1 MTKKTLKTLQ
11 ILTMNR
17 RGLALLN
24 PYPNEQ
30 LPTILSTHI
39 PHFILEKNM
48 ALLKTVDAKLFQS
61 EIPYKPMGKYAHF
74 LTVRI
79 TESYPLFQTD
89 SELNKARVRAGVKDK
104 NTISRLSM
112 FKRKQSTPE
121 RLVGRELLRKYEFM
135 TAEECEY
142 NVSFAMDNPDCI
154 IYGFAIGDSGSEKSK
169 VVVDTAFSITAFD
182 ESHETFTL
190 NAPFENGTMASKGE
204 SGSKAG
210 EVTSRINQQD
220 HIRPQV
226 FFPSIVT
233 LKDPT
238 EASFLYVFNNI
249 LRTRHYG
256 AQTTRTGRVRNEL
269 VGVIFADGE
278 ITSNLRWTQAI
289 YDQMKANNTL
299 KSSDPLDE
307 DDVITSAKSA
317 IESLMNDEFIVHTD
331 FIGDAFIPLINEVKS
346 LTNNE
351 AGIKSI
357 LQKADIEAKEYA
369 GKHISKKKTA
379 AKTK

>member
-1 MTKKTLKTLQ
+1 MAILKTIQ
-11 ILTMNR
+11 
-17 RGLALLN
+17 
-24 PYPNEQ
+24 
-30 LPTILSTHI
+30 SK
-39 PHFILEKNM
+39 F
-48 ALLKTVDAKLFQS
+48 FQA
-61 EIPYKPMGKYAHF
+61 EIPYKPMGKYVHF
-74 LTVRI
+74 LTIRI

-89 SELNKARVRAGVKDK
+89 AELNKARVRAGVKDK
-104 NTISRLSM
+104 TTISRLSM

-121 RLVGRELLRKYEFM
+121 RLVGRELLRNYGLM

-142 NVSFAMDNPDCI
+142 NVNFAMDNPDCI

-190 NAPFENGTMASKGE
+190 NAPYENGTMASKGE
-204 SGSKAG
+204 NGSKPG

-269 VGVIFADGE
+269 IGVVFADGE

-299 KSSDPLDE
+299 NSTLNPPQPLDE
-307 DDVITSAKSA
+307 DDVISAAKNA
-317 IESLMNDEFIVHTD
+317 IEALMADEFIVHTD
-331 FIGDAFIPLINEVKS
+331 FIGDAFTSLINEVKT
-346 LTNNE
+346 LTGSE
-351 AGIKSI
+351 KGIQTI
-357 LQKADIEAKEYA
+357 LQKADAEAKDYA
-369 GKHISKKKTA
+369 KKHISKKKTA
-379 AKTK
+379 AKAGKE

>member
-1 MTKKTLKTLQ
+1 MG
-11 ILTMNR
+11 I
-17 RGLALLN
+17 
-24 PYPNEQ
+24 
-30 LPTILSTHI
+30 
-39 PHFILEKNM
+39 
-48 ALLKTVDAKLFQS
+48 LKTVESKFFQT
-61 EIPYKPMGKYAHF
+61 EIPYKPMGKYVHF
-74 LTVRI
+74 LTIRI

-89 SELNKARVRAGVKDK
+89 AELNKARVRAGVKDK
-104 NTISRLSM
+104 TTISRLSM
-112 FKRKQSTPE
+112 FKRKQATPE
-121 RLVGRELLRKYEFM
+121 RLVGRELLRNYGFM

-190 NAPFENGTMASKGE
+190 NAPYENGTMASKGE
-204 SGSKAG
+204 NGSKPG

-269 VGVIFADGE
+269 IGVVFADGE

-289 YDQMKANNTL
+289 YDQMKSSNTL
-299 KSSDPLDE
+299 NAPDPLDE
-307 DDVITSAKSA
+307 DDVITAAKNA
-317 IESLMNDEFIVHTD
+317 IEALMADEFIVHTD
-331 FIGDAFIPLINEVKS
+331 FIGDAFISLINEVKT
-346 LTNNE
+346 LTGSE
-351 AGIKSI
+351 KGIQAI
-357 LQKADIEAKEYA
+357 LQKADAEAKDYA
-369 GKHISKKKTA
+369 KKHISKKKTP
-379 AKTK
+379 AKAGKE

>member
-1 MTKKTLKTLQ
+1 M
-11 ILTMNR
+11 
-17 RGLALLN
+17 
-24 PYPNEQ
+24 
-30 LPTILSTHI
+30 S
-39 PHFILEKNM
+39 
-48 ALLKTVDAKLFQS
+48 LLKTIDSKFFHDA
-61 EIPYKPMGKYAHF
+61 IPYKPMGKYAHF
-74 LTVRI
+74 LTIRV

-89 SELNKARVRAGVKDK
+89 GELNKARVRSGILDAAP
-104 NTISRLSM
+104 ISRLTM

-121 RLVGRELLRKYEFM
+121 RLVGRELLRSYGLM
-135 TAEECEY
+135 TAEDCEY
-142 NVSFAMDNPDCI
+142 NVKFAMDNPDCI

-182 ESHETFTL
+182 GSHETFTL

-204 SGSKAG
+204 AGSKPG

-256 AQTTRTGRVRNEL
+256 AQTTRTGRLRNEL
-269 VGVIFADGE
+269 IGVVFADGE

-289 YDQMKANNTL
+289 YDQMQAKNTL
-299 KSSDPLDE
+299 NSTDPLNEDE
-307 DDVITSAKSA
+307 VLETA
-317 IESLMNDEFIVHTD
+317 IATIQTLMSEEFIVHTD
-331 FIGDAFIPLINEVKS
+331 LIGSEFEALLTEVKQLTGQESGMRS
-346 LTNNE
+346 L
-351 AGIKSI
+351 
-357 LQKADIEAKEYA
+357 LQQADAEAKAYA
-369 GKHISKKKTA
+369 QKHISKKSTA
-379 AKTK
+379 KAK

>member
-1 MTKKTLKTLQ
+1 M
-11 ILTMNR
+11 
-17 RGLALLN
+17 
-24 PYPNEQ
+24 
-30 LPTILSTHI
+30 S
-39 PHFILEKNM
+39 F
-48 ALLKTVDAKLFQS
+48 LKTVPAKLFQT
-61 EIPYKPMGKYAHF
+61 EIPYKLMGKYAHF
-74 LTVRI
+74 LTIRI

-89 SELNKARVRAGVKDK
+89 GELNKARVRAGVKDK
-104 NTISRLSM
+104 ATISRLSM

-121 RLVGRELLRKYEFM
+121 RLVGRELLRNYGLM

-190 NAPFENGTMASKGE
+190 NAPYENGTMASKGE
-204 SGSKAG
+204 NGSKPG

-269 VGVIFADGE
+269 IGVVFADGE

-289 YDQMKANNTL
+289 YDQMQAQNSINPP
-299 KSSDPLDE
+299 DPLDE
-307 DDVITSAKSA
+307 DDVMTAAKSA
-317 IESLMNDEFIVHTD
+317 IEALMADEFIVHTD
-331 FIGDAFIPLINEVKS
+331 FIGDAFVPVIQEVKS
-346 LTNNE
+346 LTGDE
-351 AGIKSI
+351 TGIKAI
-357 LQKADIEAKEYA
+357 LEKADAEAKDYA
-369 GKHISKKKTA
+369 KKHISKKKTA
-379 AKTK
+379 AKAK

>member
-1 MTKKTLKTLQ
+1 
-11 ILTMNR
+11 
-17 RGLALLN
+17 
-24 PYPNEQ
+24 
-30 LPTILSTHI
+30 
-39 PHFILEKNM
+39 M
-48 ALLKTVDAKLFQS
+48 AILKTVEPKFFQT
-61 EIPYKPMGKYAHF
+61 EIPYKPMGKYVHF
-74 LTVRI
+74 LTIRI

-89 SELNKARVRAGVKDK
+89 AELNKARVRAGVKDK
-104 NTISRLSM
+104 TTISRLSM

-121 RLVGRELLRKYEFM
+121 RLVGRELLRNYGLM

-142 NVSFAMDNPDCI
+142 NVNFAMDNPDCI

-190 NAPFENGTMASKGE
+190 NAPYENGTMASKGE
-204 SGSKAG
+204 NGSKPG

-269 VGVIFADGE
+269 IGVIFADGE

-289 YDQMKANNTL
+289 YDQMKANNTINPP
-299 KSSDPLDE
+299 DPLDE
-307 DDVITSAKSA
+307 DDVITAAKNA
-317 IESLMNDEFIVHTD
+317 IEALMADEFIVHTD
-331 FIGDAFIPLINEVKS
+331 LIGDAFVSLINEVKT
-346 LTNNE
+346 LTGSE
-351 AGIKSI
+351 KGIQAI
-357 LQKADIEAKEYA
+357 LQKADAEAKNYA
-369 GKHISKKKTA
+369 KKHISKKKTA
-379 AKTK
+379 AKAGKE

>member
-1 MTKKTLKTLQ
+1 MV
-11 ILTMNR
+11 I
-17 RGLALLN
+17 
-24 PYPNEQ
+24 
-30 LPTILSTHI
+30 
-39 PHFILEKNM
+39 
-48 ALLKTVDAKLFQS
+48 LKTVESKFFQS
-61 EIPYKPMGKYAHF
+61 EIPYKPMGKYVHF
-74 LTVRI
+74 LTIRI

-89 SELNKARVRAGVKDK
+89 AELNKARVRAGVKDK
-104 NTISRLSM
+104 TTISRLSM

-121 RLVGRELLRKYEFM
+121 RLVGRELLRNYGFM

-142 NVSFAMDNPDCI
+142 NVNFAMDNPDCI

-190 NAPFENGTMASKGE
+190 NAPYENGTMASKGE
-204 SGSKAG
+204 NGSKPG

-269 VGVIFADGE
+269 IGVVFADGE

-289 YDQMKANNTL
+289 YDQMKSNNTL
-299 KSSDPLDE
+299 NAPDPLDE
-307 DDVITSAKSA
+307 DDVITAAKNA
-317 IESLMNDEFIVHTD
+317 IEALMADEFIVHTD
-331 FIGDAFIPLINEVKS
+331 FIGDAFVSLINEVKT
-346 LTNNE
+346 LTGSE
-351 AGIKSI
+351 KGIQAI
-357 LQKADIEAKEYA
+357 LQKADAEAKDYA
-369 GKHISKKKTA
+369 KKHISKKKTA
-379 AKTK
+379 AKAGKE

>member
-1 MTKKTLKTLQ
+1 MTLLKTLDSKFFH
-11 ILTMNR
+11 
-17 RGLALLN
+17 A
-24 PYPNEQ
+24 
-30 LPTILSTHI
+30 
-39 PHFILEKNM
+39 
-48 ALLKTVDAKLFQS
+48 

-74 LTVRI
+74 LTVRV

-89 SELNKARVRAGVKDK
+89 KELNKARVRAGIADK
-104 NTISRLSM
+104 STISRLSM

-121 RLVGRELLRKYEFM
+121 RLVGRELLRTYGFVKP
-135 TAEECEY
+135 EECEY
-142 NVSFAMDNPDCI
+142 NVAFGMDNPDCI

-169 VVVDTAFSITAFD
+169 VVVDTAFSITSFD

-190 NAPFENGTMASKGE
+190 NAPYESGTMASKGE
-204 SGSKAG
+204 NGSKPG

-269 VGVIFADGE
+269 IGVVFADGE
-278 ITSNLRWTQAI
+278 IVSNLRWTQAI
-289 YDQMKANNTL
+289 FDQMKADDTL
-299 KSSDPLDE
+299 KTPDPLDE
-307 DDVITSAKSA
+307 DDVVQAA
-317 IESLMNDEFIVHTD
+317 ISSIQSLMSEEYIVHTD
-331 FIGDAFIPLINEVKS
+331 FIGEDCQPLLAEVKA
-346 LTNNE
+346 LTASE
-351 AGIKSI
+351 AGVRSI
-357 LQKADIEAKEYA
+357 LQQADDETKAYA
-369 GKHISKKKTA
+369 NKHIGKKKA
-379 AKTK
+379 AAARS

>member
-1 MTKKTLKTLQ
+1 MSFLKT
-11 ILTMNR
+11 ID
-17 RGLALLN
+17 
-24 PYPNEQ
+24 
-30 LPTILSTHI
+30 SK
-39 PHFILEKNM
+39 F
-48 ALLKTVDAKLFQS
+48 FQA
-61 EIPYKPMGKYAHF
+61 EIPYKPMGKYVHF
-74 LTVRI
+74 LTIRI

-89 SELNKARVRAGVKDK
+89 GELNKARVRAGVKDK
-104 NTISRLSM
+104 TTISRLSM

-121 RLVGRELLRKYEFM
+121 RLVGRELLRNYGLM

-142 NVSFAMDNPDCI
+142 NVNFAMDNPDCI

-204 SGSKAG
+204 NGSKPG

-269 VGVIFADGE
+269 IGVVFADGE

-289 YDQMKANNTL
+289 HDQMKANNTL
-299 KSSDPLDE
+299 NPPEPLDE
-307 DDVITSAKSA
+307 DDVITAAKNA
-317 IESLMNDEFIVHTD
+317 IKVLMADEFIVHTD
-331 FIGDAFIPLINEVKS
+331 FISDAFTPLLNEVKS
-346 LTNNE
+346 LTGSE
-351 AGIKSI
+351 KEIQAI
-357 LQKADIEAKEYA
+357 LQKADAEAKAYA
-369 GKHISKKKTA
+369 NKHISKKKTA
-379 AKTK
+379 AKAG

>member
-1 MTKKTLKTLQ
+1 MTFLKTLD
-11 ILTMNR
+11 
-17 RGLALLN
+17 
-24 PYPNEQ
+24 
-30 LPTILSTHI
+30 SKFFH
-39 PHFILEKNM
+39 K
-48 ALLKTVDAKLFQS
+48 

-74 LTVRI
+74 LTIRV

-89 SELNKARVRAGVKDK
+89 GELNKARVRAGIENK
-104 NTISRLSM
+104 TPISRLSM

-121 RLVGRELLRKYEFM
+121 RLVGRELLRNYGLI

-142 NVSFAMDNPDCI
+142 NVNFAMNNPDCI

-182 ESHETFTL
+182 QSHESFTL
-190 NAPFENGTMASKGE
+190 NAPYENGTMASKGE
-204 SGSKAG
+204 AGSKPG

-238 EASFLYVFNNI
+238 EAAFLYVFNNI

-269 VGVIFADGE
+269 IGVVFADGE

-299 KSSDPLDE
+299 NSPDPLDE
-307 DDVITSAKSA
+307 DDVIAAAKTA
-317 IESLMNDEFIVHTD
+317 IEELMSEEFIVHND
-331 FIGDAFIPLINEVKS
+331 FIGDNFKTLLDEVKT
-346 LTNNE
+346 LTGSE
-351 AGIKSI
+351 EGIKAI
-357 LQKADIEAKEYA
+357 LQQADAEAKAYA
-369 GKHISKKKTA
+369 DKHISKKKSA
-379 AKTK
+379 AKAGKKE

>member
-1 MTKKTLKTLQ
+1 MT
-11 ILTMNR
+11 
-17 RGLALLN
+17 
-24 PYPNEQ
+24 
-30 LPTILSTHI
+30 
-39 PHFILEKNM
+39 
-48 ALLKTVDAKLFQS
+48 LLKSVDAKFFHA

-74 LTVRI
+74 LTIRI

-89 SELNKARVRAGVKDK
+89 GELNKARVRAGLIDRS
-104 NTISRLSM
+104 TISRLSM

-121 RLVGRELLRKYEFM
+121 RLVGRELLRTYGFVKP
-135 TAEECEY
+135 EECEY
-142 NVSFAMDNPDCI
+142 NVEFGMDNPDCI

-204 SGSKAG
+204 KNSKPG

-238 EASFLYVFNNI
+238 EASFLYVFNNV

-269 VGVIFADGE
+269 IGVVFADGE
-278 ITSNLRWTQAI
+278 IVSNLRWTQAI
-289 YDQMKANNTL
+289 YDQMKASNTL
-299 KSSDPLDE
+299 KAPDPLDE
-307 DDVITSAKSA
+307 GDVIQAATTA
-317 IESLMNDEFIVHTD
+317 IQALMSEEFIVHTD
-331 FIGDAFIPLINEVKS
+331 LIGEDFQALLTEVKT
-346 LTNNE
+346 LTASE
-351 AGIKSI
+351 EGLRSI
-357 LQKADIEAKEYA
+357 LKQADDEAKAYA
-369 GKHISKKKTA
+369 KKHIGKKTA
-379 AKTK
+379 AGAK

>member
-1 MTKKTLKTLQ
+1 
-11 ILTMNR
+11 
-17 RGLALLN
+17 
-24 PYPNEQ
+24 
-30 LPTILSTHI
+30 
-39 PHFILEKNM
+39 M
-48 ALLKTVDAKLFQS
+48 ALLKTVDQKFFHT

-74 LTVRI
+74 LTVRV

-89 SELNKARVRAGVKDK
+89 GELNKARVRAGIEDK
-104 NTISRLSM
+104 TPISRLSL

-121 RLVGRELLRKYEFM
+121 RLVGRELLRSYGLVKP
-135 TAEECEY
+135 EECEY
-142 NVSFAMDNPDCI
+142 DVEFAMDNPDCI

-190 NAPFENGTMASKGE
+190 NAPYENGTMSSKGE
-204 SGSKAG
+204 AGSKPG

-238 EASFLYVFNNI
+238 EAGFLYVFNNI

-269 VGVIFADGE
+269 VGIVFADGE
-278 ITSNLRWTQAI
+278 IVSNLRWTQAI
-289 YDQMKANNTL
+289 YDQMKANGTL
-299 KSSDPLDE
+299 KSPDPLDE
-307 DDVITSAKSA
+307 DDVLAAAQTTIAT
-317 IESLMNDEFIVHTD
+317 LMSEEFIVHTD
-331 FIGDAFIPLINEVKS
+331 LIGDTFNLLLHEVKT
-346 LTNNE
+346 LTNTE
-351 AGIKSI
+351 AGITAI
-357 LQKADIEAKEYA
+357 LEQAMKESKVYAD
-369 GKHISKKKTA
+369 KHISKKKA
-379 AKTK
+379 AKAR

>member
-1 MTKKTLKTLQ
+1 
-11 ILTMNR
+11 
-17 RGLALLN
+17 
-24 PYPNEQ
+24 
-30 LPTILSTHI
+30 
-39 PHFILEKNM
+39 M
-48 ALLKTVDAKLFQS
+48 AFLKTVDSSLFHS

-74 LTVRI
+74 LTIRV

-89 SELNKARVRAGVKDK
+89 GELNKARVRAGIKDP
-104 NTISRLSM
+104 TPLSRLAM

-121 RLVGRELLRKYEFM
+121 RLVGRELLRSYGLI

-142 NVSFAMDNPDCI
+142 NVKFAMNNPDCI

-190 NAPFENGTMASKGE
+190 NAPFEHGTMSKQ
-204 SGSKAG
+204 G

-269 VGVIFADGE
+269 IGVVFADGE

-289 YDQMKANNTL
+289 YDLMKSAKTL
-299 KSSDPLDE
+299 HLTDPLNE
-307 DDVITSAKSA
+307 DDVLMAATTA
-317 IESLMNDEFIVHTD
+317 IAQLMSEEFIVHTD
-331 FIGDAFIPLINEVKS
+331 LIGDSFKPLLDEVKT
-346 LTNNE
+346 LTGSEEN
-351 AGIKSI
+351 IKAI
-357 LQKADIEAKEYA
+357 LEQAMKESKAYFTTHIEKPKKSTAKV
-369 GKHISKKKTA
+369 G
-379 AKTK
+379 

>member
-1 MTKKTLKTLQ
+1 
-11 ILTMNR
+11 
-17 RGLALLN
+17 
-24 PYPNEQ
+24 
-30 LPTILSTHI
+30 
-39 PHFILEKNM
+39 M
-48 ALLKTVDAKLFQS
+48 ALLKAIDSKLFHA

-74 LTVRI
+74 LTIRV

-89 SELNKARVRAGVKDK
+89 GELNKARVRAGIVDK
-104 NTISRLSM
+104 STISRLSM

-121 RLVGRELLRKYEFM
+121 RLVGRELLRAYGFVKP
-135 TAEECEY
+135 EECEY
-142 NVSFAMDNPDCI
+142 NVDFGMDNPDCI
-154 IYGFAIGDSGSEKSK
+154 IYGFAIGESGSEKSK

-190 NAPFENGTMASKGE
+190 NAPFESGTMASKGE
-204 SGSKAG
+204 KGTKVG

-269 VGVIFADGE
+269 IGVIFADGE
-278 ITSNLRWTQAI
+278 IVSNLRWTQAI
-289 YDQMKANNTL
+289 YDYMNTHGTL
-299 KSSDPLDE
+299 KSHDPLDE
-307 DDVITSAKSA
+307 EDVRDAATTTIHT
-317 IESLMNDEFIVHTD
+317 LMNEEFIVHTD
-331 FIGDAFIPLINEVKS
+331 LIGDAFESLLQEVKS
-346 LTNNE
+346 LTGNE
-351 AGIKSI
+351 EGVKSI
-357 LQKADIEAKEYA
+357 LKQANADAKTYA
-369 GKHISKKKTA
+369 KKHVSDKKKA
-379 AKTK
+379 ASEKP

>member
-1 MTKKTLKTLQ
+1 M
-11 ILTMNR
+11 
-17 RGLALLN
+17 
-24 PYPNEQ
+24 
-30 LPTILSTHI
+30 S
-39 PHFILEKNM
+39 F
-48 ALLKTVDAKLFQS
+48 LKTVNSHKFHS

-74 LTVRI
+74 LTLRI

-89 SELNKARVRAGVKDK
+89 GELNKARVRAGIT
-104 NTISRLSM
+104 NPQPISRLTM

-121 RLVGRELLRKYEFM
+121 RLVGRELLRNYGLM

-142 NVSFAMDNPDCI
+142 NVKFAMNNPDCI

-182 ESHETFTL
+182 DSHENFTL
-190 NAPFENGTMASKGE
+190 NAPYENGTMASKGE
-204 SGSKAG
+204 GDSKPG
-210 EVTSRINQQD
+210 EITSRINQQD
-220 HIRPQV
+220 HIKPQV

-269 VGVIFADGE
+269 IGVIFADGE

-289 YDQMKANNTL
+289 YDEMKAAKTL
-299 KSSDPLDE
+299 YSPDPLNEDE
-307 DDVITSAKSA
+307 VISAATKTIA
-317 IESLMNDEFIVHTD
+317 ALMAEEFIVHTD
-331 FIGDAFIPLINEVKS
+331 FIGESFTPLLQEVKAIIGNEES
-346 LTNNE
+346 L
-351 AGIKSI
+351 
-357 LQKADIEAKEYA
+357 KALLKQADDEAKAYA
-369 GKHISKKKTA
+369 KKYIEVKEAKA
-379 AKTK
+379 AK